1 MVNIISFGMVNDSQP
16 IVIGMV
22 KILLIWWG
30 FFKIKGF
37 MKLCIKFV
45 KKKKNNF

>member
-1 MVNIISFGMVNDSQP
+1 MVNIISFGMVNDSQS

-22 KILLIWWG
+22 KILLIWRG

-37 MKLCIKFV
+37 MKFYYLF
-45 KKKKNNF
+45 